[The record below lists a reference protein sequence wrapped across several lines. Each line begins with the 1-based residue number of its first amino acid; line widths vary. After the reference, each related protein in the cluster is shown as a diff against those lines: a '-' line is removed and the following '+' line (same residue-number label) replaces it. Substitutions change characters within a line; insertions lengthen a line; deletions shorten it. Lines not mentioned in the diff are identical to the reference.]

1 MWEKP
6 KTDDFGALYKAAIA
20 HVNSNRTKLM
30 NSRIPLMIQAY
41 FEDMATI
48 LRKLRA
54 NAVEGAQMWLV
65 VSNSAYA
72 DKEIPVDLIIADIG
86 CKLGWR
92 LKEVAVLKEIKRRKT
107 IHSPSVKTLRESVII
122 FETAKSATE

>member
-1 MWEKP
+1 
-6 KTDDFGALYKAAIA
+6 
-20 HVNSNRTKLM
+20 
-30 NSRIPLMIQAY
+30 MIQAY

-48 LRKLRA
+48 LRKLRL

-86 CKLGWR
+86 CQFGWK
-92 LKEVAVLKEIKRRKT
+92 LKEVAVLENIKRRKT
-107 IHSPSVKTLRESVII
+107 VHSPSVKTLRESVII
-122 FETAKSATE
+122 FETAEFPAQ